1 MTENVR
7 KVFDMLGVEPN
18 EKFKLKAVGK
28 EDAVYCLTGNLIGCL
43 FDERGEDYESIVE
56 WLLREALI
64 NPETIIKLPKEPK
77 KIGNLKCGDVKDC
90 EDCPFK
96 VIDCGEADDLKIHT
110 YTLFDILNNWYE
122 KYKDQEIYKILKAR
136 LDKEVE

>member
-7 KVFDMLGVEPN
+7 KIFDLLGVEPN

-28 EDAVYCLTGNLIGCL
+28 EDAVYCLTGNLIGYL

-56 WLLREALI
+56 WLLRETLI

-77 KIGNLKCGDVKDC
+77 KKKLRDLTTKEWDKWQDKYCVNCNKCAFNIVSC
-90 EDCPFK
+90 SCS
-96 VIDCGEADDLKIHT
+96 
-110 YTLFDILNNWYE
+110 YE
-122 KYKDQEIYKILKAR
+122 KRSWINHKDLYSDKFLDQEI
-136 LDKEVE
+136 EVEE

>member
-1 MTENVR
+1 MTDNVR
-7 KVFDMLGVEPN
+7 KIFDMLGVEPN
-18 EKFKLKAVGK
+18 ERFKVEGLERKIFIDEYLYIKDEEGK
-28 EDAVYCLTGNLIGCL
+28 PYSAALRTILTGQC
-43 FDERGEDYESIVE
+43 E
-56 WLLREALI
+56 
-64 NPETIIKLPKEPK
+64 IIKLPKEPK
-77 KIGNLKCGDVKDC
+77 KIGNLKCGDVEDC

-136 LDKEVE
+136 LDKEVLE

>member
-1 MTENVR
+1 MNDNVR
-7 KVFDMLGVEPN
+7 KIFDMLGVEPN
-18 EKFKLKAVGK
+18 EKFNIDGLERKIFIDEYLYIKDEEGKPYSAVLRTI
-28 EDAVYCLTGNLIGCL
+28 LTGQC
-43 FDERGEDYESIVE
+43 E
-56 WLLREALI
+56 
-64 NPETIIKLPKEPK
+64 IIKLPKEPK
-77 KIGNLKCGDVKDC
+77 KIGNLKCGDVEDC

-136 LDKEVE
+136 LDKEVLE